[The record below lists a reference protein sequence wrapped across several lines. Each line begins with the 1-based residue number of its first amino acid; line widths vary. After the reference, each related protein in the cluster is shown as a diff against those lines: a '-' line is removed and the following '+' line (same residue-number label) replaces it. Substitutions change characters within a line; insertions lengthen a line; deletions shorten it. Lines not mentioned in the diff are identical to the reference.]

1 MIFVRITLKELKGF
15 LTRINCKLQNY
26 KLKEYFQEIDVR
38 RTGEIGLEGFTTF
51 YTNLIHDNKIFCEYF
66 ASYSNDRKRITV
78 QEMTAFLAQEQKD
91 QLAEDER
98 NVCQLMKDFLRDSNR
113 NSEEPYFTLKEFI
126 NFLFSKQNEIWDSRH
141 DIVNQDMNKPLTH
154 YWIASSHNTYLT
166 GDQVRSE
173 SSIDAYAR
181 CLRMGCRCVE
191 RKNFHNLVF
200 ELLLIN
206 LCIS

>member
-1 MIFVRITLKELKGF
+1 
-15 LTRINCKLQNY
+15 
-26 KLKEYFQEIDVR
+26 LKEYFQEIDVR

-98 NVCQLMKDFLRDSNR
+98 NVCQLMNDFLHDPNR

-141 DIVNQDMNKPLTH
+141 DIVNQDMNRPLTH

-173 SSIDAYAR
+173 SSTDAYAR
-181 CLRMGCRCVE
+181 CLRMGCRCIE
-191 RKNFHNLVF
+191 RKNFDDLVF
-200 ELLLIN
+200 ECILLLN
-206 LCIS
+206 VCIS